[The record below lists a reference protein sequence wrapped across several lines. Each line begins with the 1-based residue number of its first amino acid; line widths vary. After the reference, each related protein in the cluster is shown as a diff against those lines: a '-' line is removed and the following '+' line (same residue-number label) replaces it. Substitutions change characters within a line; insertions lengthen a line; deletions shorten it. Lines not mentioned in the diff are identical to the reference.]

1 MRKYVAKHVITVRFA
16 FFCGRM
22 SVGGGLNVEFV
33 ANGIHERPESVFDW
47 CQQVLFVGAFIGQE
61 YLYAAF
67 VATYVQVGRHH
78 DGVAVDV
85 HDACTGAVY
94 GEF

>member
-22 SVGGGLNVEFV
+22 PVLGGLNVEFV

-47 CQQVLFVGAFIGQE
+47 CQ
-61 YLYAAF
+61 
-67 VATYVQVGRHH
+67 
-78 DGVAVDV
+78 
-85 HDACTGAVY
+85 
-94 GEF
+94 